1 MNRNVVGPN
10 ESIKVGPKQVD
21 KLKCPS
27 TALMNNVE

>member
-21 KLKCPS
+21 KLTHS
-27 TALMNNVE
+27 ASQFG

>member
-21 KLKCPS
+21 KLNPEEASCCC
-27 TALMNNVE
+27 

>member
-21 KLKCPS
+21 KLS
-27 TALMNNVE
+27 ITAITKS